1 MAKYICDMVEDKIN
15 IPDEAAETI
24 RSMSAWNRK
33 MLYMKILQRE
43 GISYVDATVLNS
55 QEQLDG
61 ARRFEG
67 ARTDAIYNLTK
78 TSNVL
83 RLPKK
88 AIETAGL
95 RKKISLIIDDKSRNI
110 FEIWPE
116 GSYIRPKKLV
126 LGRYSGRKAPAPQPE
141 VIPASQDS
149 ASVSDTHTYRQS

>member
-1 MAKYICDMVEDKIN
+1 MTKYICDLVEDKIN

-24 RSMSAWNRK
+24 RNMSGWDRK
-33 MLYMKILQRE
+33 MVYMKILLRE
-43 GISYVDATVLNS
+43 GISYVDATVLSS

-67 ARTDAIYNLTK
+67 ARTDTIYNLTK

-116 GSYIRPKKLV
+116 GSYIRPKKVV
-126 LGRYSGRKAPAPQPE
+126 LGRYSTRKAPAPQPE
-141 VIPASQDS
+141 VTPGAQGR
-149 ASVSDTHTYRQS
+149 ASVLNTYSDGQS